1 MEGIHFKEVL
11 TYASCD
17 FIIQVQVFFD
27 CKNVEGEIC
36 LEPKRKPQNL
46 FRIYPIHMEYPV
58 YMYT

>member
-27 CKNVEGEIC
+27 CKNVEGGYAWNQKGNHRTS
-36 LEPKRKPQNL
+36 L
-46 FRIYPIHMEYPV
+46 
-58 YMYT
+58 